1 MSKKVAGTC
10 YIKADGEQL
19 EVAGGVAVPMSDT
32 VRETVMADAGPA
44 GYSEK
49 AVAPYVKLSAVVGA
63 NFPLQKL
70 RTATNMTVTVELAN
84 GMAVLFALAMLNLI
98 GACALFIHQLRISS
112 RQLQRIGLSR

>member
-1 MSKKVAGTC
+1 MIT
-10 YIKADGEQL
+10 
-19 EVAGGVAVPMSDT
+19 
-32 VRETVMADAGPA
+32 RETVMADAGPA

-84 GMAVLFALAMLNLI
+84 GMVYTLSDAYVQGEPEIKGSEGMIDLEFGGLRGVFA
-98 GACALFIHQLRISS
+98 
-112 RQLQRIGLSR
+112 